1 MISGSSGVHH
11 RPGTSERLRMHR
23 LYWEREEQPYP
34 LAAFRVEKD
43 FFFSRHFQ
51 AAHTLLEPGKRIIP
65 GMLSVEKFLPDYERM
80 FQVSEQIGQDG
91 FWTAE
96 PFTGIPWMEAILGC
110 EIYAAEESFISKPWL
125 KDLAQ
130 ADEIRLDLEN
140 PWLQK
145 YLEFTD
151 RLVNVSA
158 GRFPVGMPIMRGPSD
173 MVGALMGQAEM
184 VYALQ
189 DEPDRM
195 KSLFLKVTEIFLQVQ
210 ELQRARIP
218 PFFGGW
224 ALGFYHVWCPGPS
237 IWYQDDLSALL
248 SPELFRTFLAPTSR
262 RICEGFP
269 YTAVHLHP
277 ASFFLLDEIL
287 SNDRLKAVEVNK
299 DVGGPSVE
307 EMLPVL
313 EKILVHKNLILW
325 GDLTIQ
331 DLEIIKRRLPLRG
344 LFFHIISPS
353 MEEAGELL
361 RFIRTWR
368 N

>member
-1 MISGSSGVHH
+1 MVQAVDF
-11 RPGTSERLRMHR
+11 RPSIAERLHMHR
-23 LYWEREEQPYP
+23 LYWQREEQPYP
-34 LAAFRVEKD
+34 LAAFRVAKD

-51 AAHTLLEPGKRIIP
+51 AAQPLLVLGKRIKP
-65 GMLSVEKFLPDYERM
+65 EMLTVEEFLPDYERM
-80 FQVSEQIGQDG
+80 FQDSERIPQDG

-96 PFTGIPWMEAILGC
+96 PFTGIPWMEAMLGC

-125 KDLAQ
+125 KDLDQ
-130 ADEIRLDLEN
+130 VETLRLDREN

-151 RLVNVSA
+151 ALVA
-158 GRFPVGMPIMRGPSD
+158 FFKGRFPVGMPIMRGPSD

-189 DEPDRM
+189 DEPERM
-195 KSLFLKVTEIFLQVQ
+195 KTLFQKVTEIFLQVQ
-210 ELQRARIP
+210 KLQGSRIP

-224 ALGFYHVWCPGPS
+224 SLGFYHVWCPGPS

-248 SPELFRTFLAPTSR
+248 SPELFRSFLVPTSR

-277 ASFFLLDEIL
+277 ASFFLLDDIL
-287 SNDRLKAVEVNK
+287 SNERLTAVEVNK

-307 EMLPVL
+307 EMLPEL
-313 EKILVHKNLILW
+313 EKILARKNLILW

-331 DLEIIKRRLPLRG
+331 DLEVVRKRLPLRG
-344 LFFHIISPS
+344 LFFHIIASS
-353 MEEAGELL
+353 VEEAEELL
-361 RFIRTWR
+361 RFIHRWRT
-368 N
+368 

>member
-1 MISGSSGVHH
+1 MYSGVNH
-11 RPGTSERLRMHR
+11 RPDISERLRIHR
-23 LYWEREEQPYP
+23 IYWQREEQPYP

-43 FFFSRHFQ
+43 FFFSRHFE
-51 AAHTLLEPGKRIIP
+51 AARSLLIPGKQISP
-65 GMLSVEKFLPDYERM
+65 DMLSVEKFLPDYERM
-80 FQVSEQIGQDG
+80 FQVSEELGQDA

-110 EIYAAEESFISKPWL
+110 EIHAAEESFISKPWL

-130 ADEIRLDLEN
+130 VEELQLDPRN

-151 RLVNVSA
+151 ALVAFSK

-189 DEPDRM
+189 DDPARM
-195 KSLFLKVTEIFLQVQ
+195 KALFLKVTDMFLQVQ
-210 ELQRARIP
+210 ELQCSRLQ
-218 PFFGGW
+218 PFYGGW
-224 ALGFYHVWCPGPS
+224 SLGFYHVWCPGPS

-248 SPELFRTFLAPTSR
+248 SPELFREFLSATSR
-262 RICEGFP
+262 RICEGFS

-277 ASFFLLDEIL
+277 ASFFLLEEIL
-287 SNDRLKAVEVNK
+287 SNEKLTAVEVNK

-307 EMLPVL
+307 EMLPQL
-313 EKILVHKNLILW
+313 HKILTGKNLILW

-331 DLEIIKRRLPLRG
+331 DLEVIRKRLPLRG
-344 LFFHIISPS
+344 LFFHIIAPS
-353 MEEAGELL
+353 MEEAREIL
-361 RFIRTWR
+361 RFIRNWR

>member
-1 MISGSSGVHH
+1 
-11 RPGTSERLRMHR
+11 MHR
-23 LYWEREEQPYP
+23 LYWQREDQPYP
-34 LAAFRVEKD
+34 LAAFRVEQD
-43 FFFSRHFQ
+43 FFFSRHFH
-51 AAHTLLEPGKRIIP
+51 AAQPLLVSGKQIQP
-65 GMLSVEKFLPDYERM
+65 NMLSVEEFLPDYERM
-80 FQVSEQIGQDG
+80 FQVSETIGQDA

-125 KDLAQ
+125 TDLTK
-130 ADEIRLDLEN
+130 ADTLKLDPEN
-140 PWLQK
+140 AWLRK

-151 RLVNVSA
+151 KLVTLSK

-195 KSLFLKVTEIFLQVQ
+195 KALFLKVAEIFLQVQ
-210 ELQRARIP
+210 ELQRSRIQ
-218 PFFGGW
+218 PFHGGW

-248 SPELFRTFLAPTSR
+248 SPDLFRTFLSPTSR
-262 RICEGFP
+262 RICEGFS

-287 SNDRLKAVEVNK
+287 ANEKLTAVEVNK

-307 EMLPVL
+307 AMLPEL
-313 EKILVHKNLILW
+313 EKILTRKNLILW

-331 DLEIIKRRLPLRG
+331 DLEVIKNNLPLRG
-344 LFFHIISPS
+344 LFFHILAPS
-353 MEEAGELL
+353 MEEAVERL
-361 RFIRTWR
+361 RFIREWR